1 MRPPRGS
8 FVLAVLLLAAGF
20 ASAGPLTA
28 SPAKLA
34 LRHQRLELPGVPVL
48 SVAVDLDR
56 DGRRDL
62 AVVVAST
69 SWGEVGIEEPMQVD
83 DEGTFVDVL
92 TVVPTVL
99 DRRELLLF
107 LGAAPGAGAIG
118 SAGYAAE
125 PVRLELPSSVH
136 AVAAGPPAAPL
147 VAWTDD
153 GIAEI
158 VLASAATPDGQIT
171 QELTLVPRIA
181 ARTIFTGSSS
191 FLAKSGLIDDLD
203 GDGDPDL
210 FVPVAG
216 GLEVH
221 LATPEGLQEVAA
233 SLVAPPDDEPAAPD
247 AGAPAAPAAPADHR
261 DPGKASERGLR
272 RGREIVTEILLP
284 QVLDLNGDRR
294 PDLLFRDPERDG
306 DGVRVRLNLGE
317 GRFGRTFDPLP
328 GWSLAAA
335 PGVHV
340 PADEEDKAPSREV
353 VWLGDLDGDG
363 PAEVVTSQEIPNV
376 KDSMRAELAE
386 AKRPHARIRV
396 HALGADGRW
405 DPAPKAEFTVEGYVF
420 EGGGRGDEDDDGEG
434 GGFSFPSGVRDL
446 DGDGRLDLVALTL
459 DFSLFEAM
467 RVLTTKSIKLGLD
480 FGIYHQGEG
489 LSFRPV
495 TGLDL
500 AGELRL
506 RLDSLAL
513 GQLSSFAGDFD
524 GDGRA
529 DFVQLGRGRKVTI
542 HRGQP
547 GARYAPEPDLV
558 VTLEREPLDVALV
571 AVADLDGDGRSD
583 LSVTQPIG
591 GKAIGARAALELYL
605 SGGAR

>member
-1 MRPPRGS
+1 MS
-8 FVLAVLLLAAGF
+8 VLENLRASVLGLAAGVCL
-20 ASAGPLTA
+20 ASGALAA

-34 LRHQRLELPGVPVL
+34 LAHQRLELPGVPVQTL
-48 SVAVDLDR
+48 AVDLDR
-56 DGRRDL
+56 DGLRDL

-92 TVVPTVL
+92 TVVPAVL

-107 LGAAPGAGAIG
+107 LGAAAGAGGFG

-125 PVRLELPSSVH
+125 PVRFELPSSVH
-136 AVAAGPPAAPL
+136 AIAAGPPAAPL

-153 GIAEI
+153 GIAAI
-158 VLASAATPDGQIT
+158 VLASSATAEGQIT
-171 QELTLVPRIA
+171 RELSLVPRIA
-181 ARTIFTGSSS
+181 APTIFTGSSS
-191 FLAKSGLIDDLD
+191 FLASSGLTDDLD

-210 FVPVAG
+210 LVPVAG
-216 GLEVH
+216 GLAVH
-221 LATPEGLQEVAA
+221 LSTPEGVSALPA
-233 SLVAPPDDEPAAPD
+233 SLVAPPDDAAAPG
-247 AGAPAAPAAPADHR
+247 AGDPAESRASGAAAKR
-261 DPGKASERGLR
+261 RQRRER
-272 RGREIVTEILLP
+272 EVVTEILLP
-284 QVLDLNGDRR
+284 RVVDLSGDRR
-294 PDLLFRDPERDG
+294 PDLLYRDSARDG

-317 GRFGRTFDPLP
+317 GRFGPAFDPLP
-328 GWSLAAA
+328 GWSSAAA
-335 PGVHV
+335 PAVTD
-340 PADEEDKAPSREV
+340 PADEEDETPSREV

-363 PAEVVTSQEIPNV
+363 PAEVVTSQDIPNP

-386 AKRPHARIRV
+386 AKRPRARIRV

-405 DPAPKAEFTVEGYVF
+405 NPAPKAEFTVEGYVF
-420 EGGGRGDEDDDGEG
+420 EGGGRDDEDGEGGG

-467 RVLTTKSIKLGLD
+467 RVLATKSIQLGLD
-480 FGIYHQGEG
+480 FGIYRQGDG

-558 VTLEREPLDVALV
+558 ITLEREPLDVALV
-571 AVADLDGDGRSD
+571 TVADLDGDGRSD
-583 LSVTQPIG
+583 ISVTQPIG
-591 GKAIGARAALELYL
+591 GKAIGARAALDLYL
-605 SGGAR
+605 SAATPSAGAR

>member
-1 MRPPRGS
+1 MRFSGAS
-8 FVLAVLLLAAGF
+8 CVVFVCLLAGP
-20 ASAGPLTA
+20 AGPGPAAA

-34 LRHQRLELPGVPVL
+34 LVHQRLELPGVPVQTL
-48 SVAVDLDR
+48 AVDLDR
-56 DGRRDL
+56 DGSRDL

-83 DEGTFVDVL
+83 EEGTFVDVL

-107 LGAAPGAGAIG
+107 RGAASGAGGFAP
-118 SAGYAAE
+118 E
-125 PVRLELPSSVH
+125 PLRFELPATVH
-136 AVAAGPPAAPL
+136 AIAAGPEAAPL

-153 GIAEI
+153 GVAEI
-158 VLASAATPDGQIT
+158 VLTDALSPAGGPAP
-171 QELTLVPRIA
+171 ELALVSRIA
-181 ARTIFTGSSS
+181 GRTIFAGSSS
-191 FLAKSGLIDDLD
+191 FLASSDLMADLD
-203 GDGDPDL
+203 GDGDSDL

-216 GLEVH
+216 GLAVH
-221 LATPEGLQEVAA
+221 LSTPEGISPLPTA
-233 SLVAPPDDEPAAPD
+233 LVTTPEDETAPPAA
-247 AGAPAAPAAPADHR
+247 
-261 DPGKASERGLR
+261 DPGGPGAEPERR
-272 RGREIVTEILLP
+272 RERARREIRAEILLP
-284 QVLDLNGDRR
+284 EVVDLNGDHR
-294 PDLLFRDPERDG
+294 PDLLYRATGGEG
-306 DGVRVRLNLGE
+306 HGIRVRPGLGE
-317 GRFGRTFDPLP
+317 GRFGAAFDPLP
-328 GWSLAAA
+328 GWSES
-335 PGVHV
+335 PPPV
-340 PADEEDKAPSREV
+340 PPPSSGDESDVPSREV

-363 PAEVVTSQEIPNV
+363 QAEVVTSQDIPSV
-376 KDSMRAELAE
+376 KESMRAELAE
-386 AKRPHARIRV
+386 AKRPHSRIRV
-396 HALGADGRW
+396 HALGTDGRW
-405 DPAPKAEFTVEGYVF
+405 TPTPKAEFTVEGYVF
-420 EGGGRGDEDDDGEG
+420 EKGGGDDGDDDGEG
-434 GGFSFPSGVRDL
+434 MGFAFPSGVRDL
-446 DGDGRLDLVALTL
+446 DGDGKLDLIALSL

-480 FGIYHQGEG
+480 FGIYRQGQG

-495 TGLDL
+495 PDLDL

-571 AVADLDGDGRSD
+571 VVTDLDGDGRSD
-583 LSVTQPIG
+583 LCVTQPIG
-591 GKAIGARAALELYL
+591 GKSIGARAALDLYL